1 MAGPEQETVSSVA
14 ATTPAT
20 IAPVVL
26 PKTSNSESLL
36 KIRHSMSHVMAMAVQ
51 KLFPTA
57 QVTIGPWTETGFYYD
72 FDNPEP
78 FTEADLKAI
87 KKEMGKIIGRKL
99 PLERIEV
106 SRDEAERRIKAQN
119 EPYKLEILERLVEPI
134 TLYTLGDQW
143 WDLCA
148 GPHVANTSELNPKAF
163 ELESVAGAYWRGDET
178 KAQLQRIY
186 GTAWETADQ
195 LAEHRRRKEEALRRD
210 HRRLGKDLDL
220 FSIEDEAG
228 AGLVFWHPRG
238 ARMRLLIEDF
248 WRQAHFEGEC
258 ELLYTPHVAD
268 ISLWKTS
275 GHLDFY
281 AESMFGP
288 MEVDERQYQLKPMNC
303 PFHVLTYA
311 SKLRSYREL
320 PIRWAELGTVYRYER
335 PGVMHGLM
343 RVRGFTQDDAHVFCL
358 PEQISDEILRI
369 LNLTERILSTFDFS
383 NYEINLSTK
392 PDKAIGDDAV
402 WELATKG
409 LIEALERKGWDYKID
424 EGGGAFYGPK
434 IDLKIEDAIGRMWQC
449 STIQLDFNLP
459 ERFGLDYI
467 AADGSKQ
474 RPIMIHRAIFGS
486 LERFFGIMT
495 ENYAGDFPFWLAP
508 EQIRLLPVTDEVLG
522 YVVELQNQL
531 KAAGIRASIDRSGDR
546 LGKLIRTGEQM
557 KIPVLAVIGA
567 KEADQGAASLRSRR
581 DGDLGVIAKERLITA
596 AQSANQERH
605 ASLCF
610 ADNEGIGE

>member
-1 MAGPEQETVSSVA
+1 MSPSAEVQGN
-14 ATTPAT
+14 TTLPTAEAST
-20 IAPVVL
+20 PVTL
-26 PKTSNSESLL
+26 PKTSESPQLL

-57 QVTIGPWTETGFYYD
+57 KVTIGPWTETGFYYD

-87 KKEMGKIIGRKL
+87 KKEMAKLIGRRL
-99 PLERIEV
+99 PLERLEV
-106 SRDEAERRIKAQN
+106 SRADAEAKIRAQN
-119 EPYKLEILERLVEPI
+119 ELYKLEILEGLQEPI
-134 TLYTLGDQW
+134 TLYTLGDDW

-148 GPHVANTSELNPKAF
+148 GPHVAHTGELNAKAF
-163 ELESVAGAYWRGDET
+163 ELESVAGAYWRGDENR
-178 KAQLQRIY
+178 AQLQRIY
-186 GTAWETADQ
+186 GTAWETAEQ
-195 LAEHRRRKEEALRRD
+195 LAEYQHRKQEALRRD

-248 WRQAHFEGEC
+248 WRQAHFAAGY

-288 MEVDERQYQLKPMNC
+288 MQVDERQYQLKPMNC

-311 SKLRSYREL
+311 NSLRSYREL

-343 RVRGFTQDDAHVFCL
+343 RVRGFTQDDAHIFCL
-358 PEQISDEILRI
+358 PEQIGDEILGV
-369 LNLTERILSTFDFS
+369 LNLTEKILSTFDFK
-383 NYEINLSTK
+383 NYEINLSTRPEK
-392 PDKAIGDDAV
+392 SIGEDGV

-409 LIEALERKGWDYKID
+409 LIEALDRKGWAYKVD

-459 ERFGLDYI
+459 ERFNLEYV
-467 AADGSKQ
+467 AADGSRQ

-508 EQIRLLPVTDEVLG
+508 EQIRLLPVTDGVISYAEGLQE
-522 YVVELQNQL
+522 ELRQ
-531 KAAGIRASIDRSGDR
+531 AGVRSSINRSGDR
-546 LGKLIRTGEQM
+546 LGKLIRHGEQQ

-567 KEADQGAASLRSRR
+567 EEAEQGSLSLRSRR
-581 DGDLGVIAKERLITA
+581 QGDLGSVARVDLIRAARQASEQRLTLLPLA
-596 AQSANQERH
+596 
-605 ASLCF
+605 
-610 ADNEGIGE
+610 

>member
-1 MAGPEQETVSSVA
+1 ME
-14 ATTPAT
+14 
-20 IAPVVL
+20 L
-26 PKTSNSESLL
+26 PKTSESPQLL

-51 KLFPTA
+51 QLFPSA
-57 QVTIGPWTETGFYYD
+57 RVTIGPWTETGFYYD

-87 KKEMGKIIGRKL
+87 KKGMIKIINKKL
-99 PLERIEV
+99 PLERVEV
-106 SRDEAERRIKAQN
+106 SRTEAEEKIKAQK
-119 EPYKLEILERLVEPI
+119 EPYKLEILEGLQEPI
-134 TLYTLGDQW
+134 TLYTLGEEW

-148 GPHVANTSELNPKAF
+148 GPHVEHTGQLNPKAF

-186 GTAWETADQ
+186 GTAWESADQ
-195 LAEHRRRKEEALRRD
+195 LAEHKRRIEEAKRRD
-210 HRRLGKDLDL
+210 HRRIGNDLDL

-248 WRQAHFEGEC
+248 WRQAHFAGGY

-281 AESMFGP
+281 SESMFGP
-288 MEVDERQYQLKPMNC
+288 MEVDEREYQLKPMNC

-311 SKLRSYREL
+311 STLRSYREL

-369 LNLTERILSTFDFS
+369 LDLTEEILSTFDFT
-383 NYEINLSTK
+383 NYEINLSTRPEK
-392 PDKAIGDDAV
+392 SIGEDAV

-409 LIEALERKGWDYKID
+409 LIEALERKGWSYKID

-459 ERFGLDYI
+459 ERFKLEYV
-467 AADGSKQ
+467 AADGSRQ

-508 EQIRLLPVTDEVLG
+508 EQIRLLPVTDGVMNYAEKIK
-522 YVVELQNQL
+522 QAL
-531 KAAGIRASIDRSGDR
+531 KSAGVRCDIDQSGDR
-546 LGKLIRTGEQM
+546 LGKLIRTGEQK

-567 KEADQGAASLRSRR
+567 QEAEHNTLSLRSRLQ
-581 DGDLGVIAKERLITA
+581 GDLGEVAVDALLQAAETA
-596 AQSANQERH
+596 NAQRAATLDLPVAAPAG
-605 ASLCF
+605 AS
-610 ADNEGIGE
+610 

>member
-248 WRQAHFEGEC
+248 WRQAHFEGEY

-522 YVVELQNQL
+522 YAEELQNQL

-610 ADNEGIGE
+610 ADNGGIGE

>member
-1 MAGPEQETVSSVA
+1 MPLPQLGSVSVSATAAVEAPPVA
-14 ATTPAT
+14 
-20 IAPVVL
+20 L
-26 PKTSNSESLL
+26 PKTSECEQLL
-36 KIRHSMSHVMAMAVQ
+36 QIRHSMSHVLAMAVQ
-51 KLFPTA
+51 KLFPKA

-87 KKEMGKIIGRKL
+87 QKEMGKIISRRL
-99 PLERIEV
+99 PLERIV
-106 SRDEAERRIKAQN
+106 VTRAEAEQRIKAQN
-119 EPYKLEILERLVEPI
+119 EPYKLEILAGLQEPI

-186 GTAWETADQ
+186 GTAWQTPEQ
-195 LAEHRRRKEEALRRD
+195 LAEHKRRKAEALRRD
-210 HRRLGKDLDL
+210 HRRLGTDLQL

-248 WRQAHFEGEC
+248 WREAHFASGY

-268 ISLWKTS
+268 ISLWQTS

-281 AESMFGP
+281 HESMFGP
-288 MEVDERQYQLKPMNC
+288 MKVDEREYQLKPMNC

-311 SKLRSYREL
+311 SALRSYREL

-358 PEQISDEILRI
+358 PEQIGDEILRV
-369 LNLTERILSTFDFS
+369 LDLTEKILSSFDFR
-383 NYEINLSTK
+383 NYEINLSTR
-392 PDKAIGDDAV
+392 PDKSIGEDAV
-402 WELATKG
+402 WELATNG
-409 LIEALERKGWDYKID
+409 LIEALERKGWAYKID
-424 EGGGAFYGPK
+424 AGGGAFYGPK

-459 ERFGLDYI
+459 ERFNLHYV
-467 AADGSKQ
+467 AADGSRQ

-495 ENYAGDFPFWLAP
+495 ENYAGDFPFWLAA
-508 EQIRLLPVTDEVLG
+508 EQIRLLPVTDEVRPYAEIVLSK
-522 YVVELQNQL
+522 L
-531 KAAGIRASIDRSGDR
+531 KEAGIRASIDQSGDR
-546 LGKLIRTGEQM
+546 LGKMIRNGEQM

-567 KEADQGAASLRSRR
+567 KEVELNGLNLRSRR
-581 DGDLGVIAKERLITA
+581 EGDLGNVCVDELLA
-596 AQSANQERH
+596 AGARANRDRSAGLGLSH
-605 ASLCF
+605 PA
-610 ADNEGIGE
+610 A

>member
-14 ATTPAT
+14 ATTPAPT
-20 IAPVVL
+20 APVVL
-26 PKTSNSESLL
+26 PKTSESENLL

-51 KLFPTA
+51 KLFPKA
-57 QVTIGPWTETGFYYD
+57 QVTIGPWTEAGFYYD

-106 SRDEAERRIKAQN
+106 SREEAERRIKAQN

-134 TLYTLGDQW
+134 TLYTLGEHW

-186 GTAWETADQ
+186 GTAWETAEQ
-195 LAEHRRRKEEALRRD
+195 LSEHRRRKEEALRRD

-248 WRQAHFEGEC
+248 WRQAHFEGGY

-358 PEQISDEILRI
+358 PEQISDEILQI

-409 LIEALERKGWDYKID
+409 LIEALERKGWAYKID

-459 ERFGLDYI
+459 ERFELDYI

-522 YVVELQNQL
+522 YSEELQNQL

-567 KEADQGAASLRSRR
+567 KEAEQGAASLRSRR
-581 DGDLGVIAKERLITA
+581 DGDLGVITKERLIAT
-596 AQSANQERH
+596 AQSANQDRQ
-605 ASLCF
+605 ASLSF
-610 ADNEGIGE
+610 DNSGSVGE

>member
-1 MAGPEQETVSSVA
+1 MVPAVSA
-14 ATTPAT
+14 HGAQTTTDPQAQ
-20 IAPVVL
+20 PLKL
-26 PKTSNSESLL
+26 PKTSDSEQLL
-36 KIRHSMSHVMAMAVQ
+36 RIRHSMSHVMAMAVQ
-51 KLFPTA
+51 ALFPKA
-57 QVTIGPWTETGFYYD
+57 QVTIGPWTESGFYYD
-72 FDNPEP
+72 FDSPDP

-87 KKEMGKIIGRKL
+87 KKEMIKIINRKL

-106 SRDEAERRIKAQN
+106 SRAEAEARIKGQN
-119 EPYKLEILERLVEPI
+119 EPYKLEILAGISEPI

-148 GPHVANTSELNPKAF
+148 GPHVANTSELNAKAF
-163 ELESVAGAYWRGDET
+163 ELESVAGAYWRGDENN
-178 KAQLQRIY
+178 AQLQRIY
-186 GTAWETADQ
+186 GTAWETPEQ
-195 LAEHRRRKEEALRRD
+195 LAEHQRRKAEALRRD
-210 HRRLGKDLDL
+210 HRRLGTDLDL

-238 ARMRLLIEDF
+238 SRMRLLIENL
-248 WRQAHFEGEC
+248 WRELHFAAGY

-268 ISLWKTS
+268 ISLWQTS

-281 AESMFGP
+281 RESMFGP
-288 MEVDERQYQLKPMNC
+288 MQVDEREYQLKPMNC

-311 SKLRSYREL
+311 NTLRSYREL

-358 PEQISDEILRI
+358 PEQITDEIVAI
-369 LNLTERILSTFDFS
+369 LDLTEQILSTFDFRQ
-383 NYEINLSTK
+383 YAINLSTR
-392 PDKAIGDDAV
+392 PDKSIGEDAV
-402 WELATKG
+402 WDLATQG
-409 LIEALERKGWDYKID
+409 LIAALERKGWDYTID

-434 IDLKIEDAIGRMWQC
+434 IDLKIEDAIGRQWQC

-459 ERFGLDYI
+459 ERFELEYV
-467 AADGSKQ
+467 AADGSRQ

-508 EQIRLLPVTDEVLG
+508 EQIRLLPVTDEVRPYAEKVLTA
-522 YVVELQNQL
+522 L
-531 KAAGIRASIDRSGDR
+531 KAAGVRATVDHSGDR
-546 LGKLIRTGEQM
+546 LGKLIRNGEQM

-567 KEADQGAASLRSRR
+567 KEAEARSLSLRSRR
-581 DGDLGVIAKERLITA
+581 EGELGSMDLPQVLAAAERANRERLASPFATA
-596 AQSANQERH
+596 AA
-605 ASLCF
+605 
-610 ADNEGIGE
+610 

>member
-1 MAGPEQETVSSVA
+1 MPLPQLGSVTVSATAAVETPPVA
-14 ATTPAT
+14 
-20 IAPVVL
+20 L
-26 PKTSNSESLL
+26 PKTSECEQLL
-36 KIRHSMSHVMAMAVQ
+36 KIRHSMSHVLAMAVQ
-51 KLFPTA
+51 KLFPKA

-87 KKEMGKIIGRKL
+87 QKEMGKIIGRRL
-99 PLERIEV
+99 PLERLGGT
-106 SRDEAERRIKAQN
+106 RAEAEQKIKAQN
-119 EPYKLEILERLVEPI
+119 EPDKLEILAGLQEPI

-148 GPHVANTSELNPKAF
+148 GPHVANTSELNAKAF

-178 KAQLQRIY
+178 KPQLQRIY
-186 GTAWETADQ
+186 GTAWQTPEQ
-195 LAEHRRRKEEALRRD
+195 LAEYKHRKAEALRRD
-210 HRRLGKDLDL
+210 HRRLGSDLNL

-248 WRQAHFEGEC
+248 WREAHFAAGY

-268 ISLWKTS
+268 ISLWQTS

-281 AESMFGP
+281 RESMFGP
-288 MEVDERQYQLKPMNC
+288 MKVDEREYQLKPMNC

-311 SKLRSYREL
+311 NTLRSYREL

-358 PEQISDEILRI
+358 PEQIGDEILQV
-369 LNLTERILSTFDFS
+369 LDLTEKILSSFDFC
-383 NYEINLSTK
+383 NYEINLSTRPEK
-392 PDKAIGDDAV
+392 SIGDDAV
-402 WELATKG
+402 WELATNG
-409 LIEALERKGWDYKID
+409 LIEALDRKGWSYKID
-424 EGGGAFYGPK
+424 AGGGAFYGPK

-459 ERFGLDYI
+459 ERFDLHYV
-467 AADGSKQ
+467 AADGSRQ

-495 ENYAGDFPFWLAP
+495 ENYAGDFPFWLAA
-508 EQIRLLPVTDEVLG
+508 EQIRLLPVTDEVRSYAENVLS
-522 YVVELQNQL
+522 QL
-531 KAAGIRASIDRSGDR
+531 KQAGIRASIDQSGDR
-546 LGKLIRTGEQM
+546 LGKMIRNGEQM
-557 KIPVLAVIGA
+557 KIPVLAVIGL
-567 KEADQGAASLRSRR
+567 KEVELNSLSLRSRR
-581 DGDLGVIAKERLITA
+581 EGDLGSVAVDELLVA
-596 AQSANQERH
+596 AISANRDRQAGLGLSRP
-605 ASLCF
+605 AS
-610 ADNEGIGE
+610 

>member
-14 ATTPAT
+14 ATTPAPT
-20 IAPVVL
+20 APVVL
-26 PKTSNSESLL
+26 PKTSDSETLL

-51 KLFPTA
+51 KLFPKA

-106 SRDEAERRIKAQN
+106 SREEAERRIKAQN

-134 TLYTLGDQW
+134 TLYTLGEQW

-195 LAEHRRRKEEALRRD
+195 LSEHRRRKEEALRRD

-248 WRQAHFEGEC
+248 WRQAHFEGGY

-409 LIEALERKGWDYKID
+409 LIEALERKGWAYKID

-459 ERFGLDYI
+459 ERFELDYI

-508 EQIRLLPVTDEVLG
+508 EQIRLLPVTDEILG
-522 YVVELQNQL
+522 YAEELQNQL
-531 KAAGIRASIDRSGDR
+531 KEAGIRASIDRSGDR

-567 KEADQGAASLRSRR
+567 KEAEQGAASLRSRR
-581 DGDLGVIAKERLITA
+581 DGDLGVITKERLITT
-596 AQSANQERH
+596 AQSANQDRE

-610 ADNEGIGE
+610 DDSGNVGE

>member
-1 MAGPEQETVSSVA
+1 
-14 ATTPAT
+14 
-20 IAPVVL
+20 
-26 PKTSNSESLL
+26 
-36 KIRHSMSHVMAMAVQ
+36 MSHVMAMAVQ
-51 KLFPTA
+51 TLFPKA
-57 QVTIGPWTETGFYYD
+57 QVTIGPWTESGFYYD
-72 FDNPEP
+72 FDSPDP
-78 FTEADLKAI
+78 FSEADLKAI
-87 KKEMGKIIGRKL
+87 KKEMIKIINRKL

-106 SRDEAERRIKAQN
+106 TRAEAERRIRAQN
-119 EPYKLEILERLVEPI
+119 EPSKLEILASISEPI

-163 ELESVAGAYWRGDET
+163 ELESVAGAYWRGDEHN
-178 KAQLQRIY
+178 AQLQRIY
-186 GTAWETADQ
+186 GTAWETPEQ
-195 LAEHRRRKEEALRRD
+195 LAEHQRRKAEALRRD
-210 HRRLGKDLDL
+210 HRRLGTDLDL

-238 ARMRLLIEDF
+238 ARMRLLIETL
-248 WRQAHFEGEC
+248 WRELHFAAGYD
-258 ELLYTPHVAD
+258 LLYTPHVAD

-281 AESMFGP
+281 RESMFGP
-288 MEVDERQYQLKPMNC
+288 MQVDEREYQLKPMNC

-311 SKLRSYREL
+311 STLRSYREL

-358 PEQISDEILRI
+358 PEQITDEIVAI
-369 LNLTERILSTFDFS
+369 LDLTEQILSTFDFRS
-383 NYEINLSTK
+383 YAINLSTRPEK
-392 PDKAIGDDAV
+392 SIGDDAV
-402 WELATKG
+402 WELATQG
-409 LIEALERKGWDYKID
+409 LIRALERKGWAYTID

-434 IDLKIEDAIGRMWQC
+434 IDLKIEDAIGRTWQC

-459 ERFGLDYI
+459 ERFELEYV
-467 AADGSKQ
+467 AADGTRQ

-508 EQIRLLPVTDEVLG
+508 EQIRLLPVTDEVRPYADEVLTA
-522 YVVELQNQL
+522 L
-531 KAAGIRASIDRSGDR
+531 KAVGIRASVDHSGDR
-546 LGKLIRTGEQM
+546 LGKLIRNGEQM

-567 KEADQGAASLRSRR
+567 KEAEARALSLRSRP
-581 DGDLGVIAKERLITA
+581 DGDLGSVSLVDVVAAA
-596 AQSANQERH
+596 AQANQDRR
-605 ASLCF
+605 AGL
-610 ADNEGIGE
+610 ALPV

>member
-1 MAGPEQETVSSVA
+1 MTVSATAAVETPPVA
-14 ATTPAT
+14 
-20 IAPVVL
+20 L
-26 PKTSNSESLL
+26 PKTSECEQLL
-36 KIRHSMSHVMAMAVQ
+36 KIRHSMSHVLAMAVQ
-51 KLFPTA
+51 KLFPKA

-87 KKEMGKIIGRKL
+87 QKEMGKIIGRRL
-99 PLERIEV
+99 PLERLVV
-106 SRDEAERRIKAQN
+106 SRADAEQKIKAQN
-119 EPYKLEILERLVEPI
+119 EPYKLEILAGLQEPI

-148 GPHVANTSELNPKAF
+148 GPHVANTSELNAKAF

-178 KAQLQRIY
+178 KPQLQRIY
-186 GTAWETADQ
+186 GTAWQTPEQ
-195 LAEHRRRKEEALRRD
+195 LAEYKHRKAEALRRD
-210 HRRLGKDLDL
+210 HRRLGSDLNL

-248 WRQAHFEGEC
+248 WREAHFAAGY

-268 ISLWKTS
+268 ISLWQTS

-281 AESMFGP
+281 RESMFGP
-288 MEVDERQYQLKPMNC
+288 MKVDEREYQLKPMNC

-311 SKLRSYREL
+311 NTLRSYREL

-358 PEQISDEILRI
+358 PEQIGDEILQV
-369 LNLTERILSTFDFS
+369 LDLTEKILSSFDFC
-383 NYEINLSTK
+383 NYEINLSTRPEK
-392 PDKAIGDDAV
+392 SIGDDAV
-402 WELATKG
+402 WELATNG
-409 LIEALERKGWDYKID
+409 LIEALDRKGWSYKID
-424 EGGGAFYGPK
+424 AGGGAFYGPK

-459 ERFGLDYI
+459 ERFDLHYV
-467 AADGSKQ
+467 AADGSRQ

-495 ENYAGDFPFWLAP
+495 ENYAGDFPFWLAA
-508 EQIRLLPVTDEVLG
+508 EQIRLLPVTDEVRSYAENVLS
-522 YVVELQNQL
+522 QL
-531 KAAGIRASIDRSGDR
+531 KQAGIRASIDQSGDR
-546 LGKLIRTGEQM
+546 LGKMIRNGEQM
-557 KIPVLAVIGA
+557 KIPVLAVIGL
-567 KEADQGAASLRSRR
+567 KEVELNSLSLRSRR
-581 DGDLGVIAKERLITA
+581 EGDLGSVSVDQLLVA
-596 AQSANQERH
+596 AISANRDRQAGLGLSRP
-605 ASLCF
+605 AS
-610 ADNEGIGE
+610 

>member
-1 MAGPEQETVSSVA
+1 MTGPEQEMVSSVA
-14 ATTPAT
+14 ATAPAP

-26 PKTSNSESLL
+26 PKTSESENLL

-51 KLFPTA
+51 KLFPKA
-57 QVTIGPWTETGFYYD
+57 QVTIGPWTEAGFYYD

-106 SRDEAERRIKAQN
+106 SREEAERRIKAQN

-134 TLYTLGDQW
+134 TLYTLGEQW

-195 LAEHRRRKEEALRRD
+195 LSEHKRRKEEALRRD

-248 WRQAHFEGEC
+248 WRQAHFEGGY

-409 LIEALERKGWDYKID
+409 LIEALKRKGWAYKID

-459 ERFGLDYI
+459 ERFELDYI

-522 YVVELQNQL
+522 YAEEFQNQL

-546 LGKLIRTGEQM
+546 LGKLIRIGEKM

-567 KEADQGAASLRSRR
+567 KEAEQGAASLRSRR
-581 DGDLGVIAKERLITA
+581 DGDLGVITKEHLIAT
-596 AQSANQERH
+596 AQSANQDRK
-605 ASLCF
+605 ASLSF
-610 ADNEGIGE
+610 DNSVSVEE